1 VVITHGTDTIEE
13 TAFLLEVMGPW
24 PKPVVLT
31 CAMQP
36 ADSPT
41 ADGPGN
47 LRDALLLAQ
56 HPAFKGVAVVCADK
70 AHHPQHLQKIRT
82 DQDDAFSSGLSQP
95 LAQMHKGQWLLR
107 EPSDQLPRNGRTPD
121 LQTLLNTADWP
132 RVEWVSNHASAD
144 GEMVMSLLAGSSKAK
159 RPLRGL
165 VVAATGSGTISEG
178 MENALIQARAVGVEV
193 WVSSRCVWG
202 QARFYEDKPYG
213 VATSLNPAKAMVAL
227 SLSLLVGTR

>member
-1 VVITHGTDTIEE
+1 
-13 TAFLLEVMGPW
+13 
-24 PKPVVLT
+24 
-31 CAMQP
+31 
-36 ADSPT
+36 
-41 ADGPGN
+41 
-47 LRDALLLAQ
+47 
-56 HPAFKGVAVVCADK
+56 VAVVCAGK

-107 EPSDQLPRNGRTPD
+107 EPADQLPRNGRTPD

-165 VVAATGSGTISEG
+165 VVAATGSGTISVG

-227 SLSLLVGTR
+227 SLSLLAGTR